1 MMAMHGSFD
10 PAGFPVAVFE
20 LDGDVFELE
29 TNRYPTRDGG
39 QLANHA
45 AVHRVLVAL
54 SQHDGRMLAAIALLG
69 LGRDDVELALR
80 TGVLVVVHRA
90 RTCSP
95 LDPVEFVDLGS
106 LSSS

>member
-1 MMAMHGSFD
+1 MMAMHRSFG
-10 PAGFPVAVFE
+10 PAGVSAAVFE
-20 LDGDVFELE
+20 LDGDVFEVE
-29 TNRYPTRDGG
+29 PNGHPTRGGG

-54 SQHDGRMLAAIALLG
+54 SQHDGRALAAIASLG

-90 RTCSP
+90 RACSP

-106 LSSS
+106 LSSP